1 MACIS
6 VGHRPTL
13 KNYHENVLE
22 ITENKGWRL
31 LPAASYQFTENQFIS
46 MNSNTE
52 KAQESE
58 STEPEKT
65 DSEIKNLS
73 PSATTN
79 DIPEF
84 GWSGYAERINGRFA
98 MIGLIAVLLVEAL
111 SKISFLEWA
120 GIISQ

>member
-1 MACIS
+1 
-6 VGHRPTL
+6 
-13 KNYHENVLE
+13 
-22 ITENKGWRL
+22 
-31 LPAASYQFTENQFIS
+31 

-52 KAQESE
+52 TNQDIQ
-58 STEPEKT
+58 STEPEQT

-98 MIGLIAVLLVEAL
+98 MIGLMAVLLVEAL

-120 GIISQ
+120 GIISH

>member
-1 MACIS
+1 M
-6 VGHRPTL
+6 
-13 KNYHENVLE
+13 NY
-22 ITENKGWRL
+22 
-31 LPAASYQFTENQFIS
+31 
-46 MNSNTE
+46 NTE
-52 KAQESE
+52 TNQDNQLVEQE
-58 STEPEKT
+58 TT

-98 MIGLIAVLLVEAL
+98 MIGLMAVLLVEAI

-120 GIISQ
+120 GIINK

>member
-1 MACIS
+1 
-6 VGHRPTL
+6 
-13 KNYHENVLE
+13 
-22 ITENKGWRL
+22 
-31 LPAASYQFTENQFIS
+31 

-52 KAQESE
+52 TNQDNQSIEQ
-58 STEPEKT
+58 EKT

-98 MIGLIAVLLVEAL
+98 MIGLVAVLLIEAV

-120 GIISQ
+120 GIINK

>member
-1 MACIS
+1 
-6 VGHRPTL
+6 
-13 KNYHENVLE
+13 
-22 ITENKGWRL
+22 
-31 LPAASYQFTENQFIS
+31 
-46 MNSNTE
+46 MNSNTKKNLDNQLIE
-52 KAQESE
+52 QEQ
-58 STEPEKT
+58 T

-120 GIISQ
+120 GIISK

>member
-1 MACIS
+1 
-6 VGHRPTL
+6 
-13 KNYHENVLE
+13 
-22 ITENKGWRL
+22 
-31 LPAASYQFTENQFIS
+31 

-52 KAQESE
+52 TNQDNQSIEQEQA
-58 STEPEKT
+58 
-65 DSEIKNLS
+65 DSEIKNIS

-98 MIGLIAVLLVEAL
+98 MIGLMAVLLVEAL

-120 GIISQ
+120 GIISK

>member
-1 MACIS
+1 
-6 VGHRPTL
+6 
-13 KNYHENVLE
+13 
-22 ITENKGWRL
+22 
-31 LPAASYQFTENQFIS
+31 

-52 KAQESE
+52 TTQNIQ
-58 STEPEKT
+58 STEPEQT
-65 DSEIKNLS
+65 DSETKDLS

-98 MIGLIAVLLVEAL
+98 MIGLMAVLIVEAI

-120 GIISQ
+120 GIISR

>member
-1 MACIS
+1 
-6 VGHRPTL
+6 
-13 KNYHENVLE
+13 
-22 ITENKGWRL
+22 
-31 LPAASYQFTENQFIS
+31 

-52 KAQESE
+52 TNQINQ
-58 STEPEKT
+58 STEPENT

-98 MIGLIAVLLVEAL
+98 MIGLIAVLIVEAI

-120 GIISQ
+120 GIINK

>member
-1 MACIS
+1 
-6 VGHRPTL
+6 
-13 KNYHENVLE
+13 
-22 ITENKGWRL
+22 
-31 LPAASYQFTENQFIS
+31 

-52 KAQESE
+52 TNQNNQSIEQ
-58 STEPEKT
+58 EKT

-84 GWSGYAERINGRFA
+84 GWTGYAERINGRFA
-98 MIGLIAVLLVEAL
+98 MIGLMAVLLVEAI

-120 GIISQ
+120 GIINK

>member
-1 MACIS
+1 
-6 VGHRPTL
+6 
-13 KNYHENVLE
+13 
-22 ITENKGWRL
+22 
-31 LPAASYQFTENQFIS
+31 

-52 KAQESE
+52 TNQDNKAKELE
-58 STEPEKT
+58 NT

-98 MIGLIAVLLVEAL
+98 MIGLIAVLLVEAI

-120 GIISQ
+120 GIINK

>member
-1 MACIS
+1 
-6 VGHRPTL
+6 
-13 KNYHENVLE
+13 
-22 ITENKGWRL
+22 
-31 LPAASYQFTENQFIS
+31 

-52 KAQESE
+52 STQDIQ
-58 STEPEKT
+58 STEPEQT
-65 DSEIKNLS
+65 DSETKDLS

-98 MIGLIAVLLVEAL
+98 MIGLMAVLIVEAI

-120 GIISQ
+120 GIISK

>member
-1 MACIS
+1 
-6 VGHRPTL
+6 
-13 KNYHENVLE
+13 
-22 ITENKGWRL
+22 
-31 LPAASYQFTENQFIS
+31 

-52 KAQESE
+52 TNQDNQSIEQ
-58 STEPEKT
+58 EKT
-65 DSEIKNLS
+65 DSEIQNLS

-98 MIGLIAVLLVEAL
+98 MIGLMAVLIVEAF

-120 GIISQ
+120 GIINK

>member
-1 MACIS
+1 
-6 VGHRPTL
+6 
-13 KNYHENVLE
+13 
-22 ITENKGWRL
+22 
-31 LPAASYQFTENQFIS
+31 

-52 KAQESE
+52 TNQDTQSIEQEQ
-58 STEPEKT
+58 T

-98 MIGLIAVLLVEAL
+98 MIGFVAIILIELF
-111 SKISFLEWA
+111 SQQSFLKWA
-120 GIISQ
+120 GIL

>member
-1 MACIS
+1 
-6 VGHRPTL
+6 
-13 KNYHENVLE
+13 
-22 ITENKGWRL
+22 
-31 LPAASYQFTENQFIS
+31 

-52 KAQESE
+52 TNQDNQSIEQEQ
-58 STEPEKT
+58 T

>member
-1 MACIS
+1 
-6 VGHRPTL
+6 
-13 KNYHENVLE
+13 
-22 ITENKGWRL
+22 
-31 LPAASYQFTENQFIS
+31 

-52 KAQESE
+52 TNQDNQSVEQE
-58 STEPEKT
+58 TT

-98 MIGLIAVLLVEAL
+98 MIGLMAVLLVEAI

-120 GIISQ
+120 GIINK